1 MIVCLKITSAMEK
14 TEQSKGVWTG
24 RCRMQFKYGGQSGSQ
39 WQIVAHN
46 LFSGQLLFAAAT
58 GQLSLPSPQ
67 LNCCYHNVKVII
79 KYPNAA
85 IVLSCVVLEIA

>member
-1 MIVCLKITSAMEK
+1 MLWKK

-24 RCRMQFKYGGQSGSQ
+24 NAGCNLNSGQSGSQ
-39 WQIVAHN
+39 WQIMAHN

-58 GQLSLPSPQ
+58 GQLSLPLPQ

-85 IVLSCVVLEIA
+85 VVLSCVVLEIA